1 MYCCCSSSSEQR
13 WQLNRLQLT
22 TALLYDSAHI
32 ILGYAV
38 RMGLEKCL
46 LGVIN
51 FSTRESKRSFH
62 RQLVP
67 PFVGRSDAVR
77 WAHFVCV
84 CVCVFL
90 QSFVCFVVLIRSES
104 MMSTM
109 ITATCVRYA
118 RVQVPAS
125 RWLFCWR
132 DTDAGKLN
140 STGFACIYSQQ
151 RQVRLRI
158 DFCCCC
164 CCYINLITKNCFI
177 QRNLI
182 SPYFYFSFLHCST
195 YNCSIQQNLHINL
208 WRYFV
213 CDYKH

>member
-1 MYCCCSSSSEQR
+1 MSLGCHKFLDEREQEIISPSARSSFRWSERRGSMSSLR
-13 WQLNRLQLT
+13 
-22 TALLYDSAHI
+22 
-32 ILGYAV
+32 
-38 RMGLEKCL
+38 
-46 LGVIN
+46 
-51 FSTRESKRSFH
+51 
-62 RQLVP
+62 
-67 PFVGRSDAVR
+67 
-77 WAHFVCV
+77 V

-90 QSFVCFVVLIRSES
+90 QSFVCSVVFIRSES